1 MQSRAGAT
9 DPHAP
14 RAVPRGAA
22 RPVYHRAH
30 DDARAEVSDGAGEEP
45 QHERH
50 LASHVFNLI
59 MMGVGAVALWLMIRS
74 LGWDHF
80 TEAVRGVGWWF
91 AVIVGL
97 DLVALCMD
105 AAALQAFMRP
115 EARMVSYPRV
125 LAAQASGRAINV
137 LTPGGALGEPTKL
150 SLLVSH
156 APKNR
161 VLSSI
166 VLLNLSQ
173 LYLSV
178 LIIVIGT
185 PVMFLLVDIPGE
197 LKILVAIG
205 LAFLIP
211 LLVGLGMLVRRGA
224 TTTLVAGIRR
234 IRFISD
240 ERADAWKLRLA
251 EVDKHIRQL
260 YRNRDDGTWKG
271 LLWVVASK
279 AVAITTTVVLLDRAG
294 VDVTPPL
301 VIGIISVG
309 LLITWVSQIVPMG
322 LGLADGG
329 NYALFGL
336 LGATGVEGMAVTM
349 LTRARSVTVAMLG
362 LLAFAGL
369 HTLNRLQLAKVQR
382 KLDALRERAA
392 DPQPP
397 A

>member
-1 MQSRAGAT
+1 
-9 DPHAP
+9 
-14 RAVPRGAA
+14 
-22 RPVYHRAH
+22 
-30 DDARAEVSDGAGEEP
+30 
-45 QHERH
+45 
-50 LASHVFNLI
+50 
-59 MMGVGAVALWLMIRS
+59 
-74 LGWDHF
+74 
-80 TEAVRGVGWWF
+80 
-91 AVIVGL
+91 
-97 DLVALCMD
+97 
-105 AAALQAFMRP
+105 
-115 EARMVSYPRV
+115 MVSYPRV

-349 LTRARSVTVAMLG
+349 VTRARSVTVAMLG